1 MSNTHSKLCT
11 QGRDE
16 EIGAE
21 ITFFFPYIYTSK
33 NTGCH
38 ELKKCYR
45 KIKYLLLLFVN
56 IFH

>member
-21 ITFFFPYIYTSK
+21 ITFFFSLYI
-33 NTGCH
+33 H
-38 ELKKCYR
+38 
-45 KIKYLLLLFVN
+45 I
-56 IFH
+56 